1 MALTEKELHQFLDEN
16 NSSMSN
22 YQIDHFVLRSQV
34 TDYRQIKQAL
44 LELEGRKDG
53 IRQTNVNLRRKKI
66 TKEKLEHDIENSQDE
81 FEKKFSKIDLEEVIK
96 DIEFIERR
104 LKVQQREH
112 DFFAEKIYSR
122 FESKEELEKFCDNP
136 EEEHKY
142 WIARMGK
149 QAAIDMISLGR
160 ISVGNMDS
168 IAMMSEED
176 QIQTLKVAIQ
186 YSGLMNVGINKLQQE
201 MIPYLK
207 QVENNS
213 NRLLPTF
220 DGIEDNLNINL
231 VNQLQ
236 NEKQKLQLTDK
247 PKIIE

>member
-1 MALTEKELHQFLDEN
+1 MALTEQDLHQFLDEN
-16 NSSMSN
+16 NSSMSD

-34 TDYRQIKQAL
+34 TNYRQIKQAL

-53 IRQTNVNLRRKKI
+53 IRQTDVNLRRKKI
-66 TKEKLEHDIENSQDE
+66 TQEKIQYDIENSTDQ
-81 FEKKFSKIDLEEVIK
+81 FEKKFLEIELEEVTK

-104 LKVQQREH
+104 LKVQKREH
-112 DFFAEKIYSR
+112 DFFAGKIYSK
-122 FESKEELEKFCDNP
+122 FNSKEELEQFCDNP

-176 QIQTLKVAIQ
+176 QVQTLKVAIQ

-201 MIPYLK
+201 MVPYLK

-213 NRLLPTF
+213 DRLLPTF
-220 DGIEDNLNINL
+220 DGIETNLNIKL
-231 VNQLQ
+231 VDQLQ
-236 NEKQKLQLTDK
+236 NEKQKFQLTNK

>member
-1 MALTEKELHQFLDEN
+1 MALTEKDLHQFLDEN
-16 NSSMSN
+16 NSAMSD

-53 IRQTNVNLRRKKI
+53 IRQTDVNLRRKKI
-66 TKEKLEHDIENSQDE
+66 TKQKFEYDIKNSNDE
-81 FEKKFSKIDLEEVIK
+81 FERKFLEIDLEEVTK

-104 LKVQQREH
+104 LKVQHKEYN
-112 DFFAEKIYSR
+112 FFAEKIYSR
-122 FESKEELEKFCDNP
+122 FDSKEKLEKFCDNP
-136 EEEHKY
+136 EEEQRY

-149 QAAIDMISLGR
+149 QAAIDIISLGR

-186 YSGLMNVGINKLQQE
+186 YSGLMNVGIGKLQQE

-207 QVENNS
+207 QAENNS
-213 NRLLPTF
+213 ARLLPTF
-220 DGIEDNLNINL
+220 DGIETNLNIKL
-231 VNQLQ
+231 VNKLQ
-236 NEKQKLQLTDK
+236 DEKQKFQLTNK

>member
-1 MALTEKELHQFLDEN
+1 MTLSQSELNDFMDGT

-44 LELEGRKDG
+44 LELEGRRDG
-53 IRQTNVNLRRKKI
+53 LKQTEIDLKRRKLTKDKI
-66 TKEKLEHDIENSQDE
+66 LHDIENSSDE
-81 FEKKFSKIDLEEVIK
+81 FEKKFLQIDLEEVEK
-96 DIEFIERR
+96 DIYFIERR
-104 LKVQQREH
+104 LTVQKKEY
-112 DFFAEKIYSR
+112 DYFSNIITSR
-122 FESKEELEKFCDNP
+122 FESKQELEKFYDNP

-168 IAMMSEED
+168 IAMMNEED

-207 QVENNS
+207 QVESNS
-213 NRLLPTF
+213 DKLLPTF
-220 DGIEDNLNINL
+220 DGIEKNLNINL
-231 VNQLQ
+231 VNKLED
-236 NEKQKLQLTDK
+236 EKQKLQLTNK

>member
-1 MALTEKELHQFLDEN
+1 MALSESELHDFLDEN

-34 TDYRQIKQAL
+34 TDFRQVKQSL
-44 LELEGRKDG
+44 LELEGRKDSLY
-53 IRQTNVNLRRKKI
+53 QTKVNLKRKKI
-66 TKEKLEHDIENSQDE
+66 TRDKIEYEIKNATDE
-81 FEKKFSKIDLEEVIK
+81 FQKRFLEVDLEEVNK
-96 DIEFIERR
+96 DIYFIERR
-104 LKVQQREH
+104 LTVQEKEYNY
-112 DFFAEKIYSR
+112 FAEKIYSR
-122 FESKEELEKFCDNP
+122 FNSKEELEKFCNNP